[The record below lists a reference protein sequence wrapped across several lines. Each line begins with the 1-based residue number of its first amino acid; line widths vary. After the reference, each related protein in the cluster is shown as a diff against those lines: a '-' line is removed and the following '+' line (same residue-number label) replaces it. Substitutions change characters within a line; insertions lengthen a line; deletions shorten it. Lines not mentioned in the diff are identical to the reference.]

1 MFAVATLAF
10 LSYKQTRDI
19 AAIRKDVV
27 GFAESVPKNG
37 SLELQGKC
45 AEQSR
50 KFFQEAGYTPK
61 DLAQYEDHYN
71 PKLNKCFVL
80 FERAPTLKRRRESFG
95 RIEICTTHSRE
106 KTFGQ
111 YAWHTEKDK
120 KYWEV
125 KPVTCYALSETG
137 DKKNCESD
145 EAFSELIKVY
155 MGN

>member
-1 MFAVATLAF
+1 MAVLMFAVATLAF

-80 FERAPTLKRRRESFG
+80 FESTDAKTTPGVIWTNRDLYDAFEGKNVRSICLAYRE
-95 RIEICTTHSRE
+95 R
-106 KTFGQ
+106 
-111 YAWHTEKDK
+111 
-120 KYWEV
+120 
-125 KPVTCYALSETG
+125 
-137 DKKNCESD
+137 
-145 EAFSELIKVY
+145 
-155 MGN
+155 